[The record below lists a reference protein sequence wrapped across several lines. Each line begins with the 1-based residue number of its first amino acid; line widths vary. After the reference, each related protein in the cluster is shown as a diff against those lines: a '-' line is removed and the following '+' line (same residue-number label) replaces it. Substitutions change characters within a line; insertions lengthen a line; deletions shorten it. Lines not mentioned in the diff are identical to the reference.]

1 MKKLYGRI
9 RRFFTDTV
17 FRLERGELSGATTRT
32 LVSAYKL
39 LFYTLRGMNT
49 HRTIMQSAALTLYS
63 TFAVI
68 PVLALAFVIVRALGG
83 LRPMILSLYKLF
95 PDSRAELDMVID
107 FAGNAADN
115 FHSGVLAGF
124 GAVTLLWAV
133 FRVFD
138 SVEASFNSI
147 WEVPRRRKLMF
158 RYPTYLAVALI
169 VPPLWA
175 LSTSIA
181 YNAFTSIG
189 LDSHTHFLLTRALS
203 LAVACLAATLLY
215 KYIPHTAVR
224 TPNAW
229 RAGIAA
235 GIALSLWQ
243 WGYVYVQGYMTS
255 YNAIYGSFAALPL
268 FIVWL
273 QVSWQ
278 IVLAGCE
285 LSFALQNMVR
295 FDSERRRN
303 LRPLLPDG
311 KAVSVVIVG
320 SGNVAESYA
329 VMLAS
334 CGGAELR
341 QIFAR
346 NPVRGMRIASLTS
359 TSTTDRPEQLAE
371 ADIYII
377 AVSDK
382 AIAEVAE
389 RLPFPDDAI
398 VVHTAGSVSLQ
409 TLPAKIRNRGILY
422 ALQSFSA
429 GRRIDLSHVPIFIE
443 AENEPTRERLFT
455 LARMLSTQVDYADS
469 DRRRVIHL
477 AGVVVNNF
485 PNHLYGIGAKI
496 VEREGMSFD
505 VLKPLII
512 ETAAKAA
519 SVSSPDDVQTGP
531 AVRDD
536 RSVCAAHEAMLAAD
550 PLRQKIYKDI
560 TESIWET
567 SKRT

>member
-17 FRLERGELSGATTRT
+17 FRLERGELSGAATRT

-158 RYPTYLAVALI
+158 RRYPAYLAVALI

-203 LAVACLAATLLY
+203 LAVACLATTLLY

-224 TPNAW
+224 TSNAW

-422 ALQSFSA
+422 ALQSFLCRASHRPFTRSDIHRGPRTNLRASGSSRWRGCSRRRSTMPTPTAAASYIWPALWSTTSQPSIRYRCEDRRARGHVVRRVEAADNRDGRQGRRRLFARRRADRTRRARRPQRMRRPRGHA
-429 GRRIDLSHVPIFIE
+429 GRR
-443 AENEPTRERLFT
+443 
-455 LARMLSTQVDYADS
+455 
-469 DRRRVIHL
+469 
-477 AGVVVNNF
+477 
-485 PNHLYGIGAKI
+485 
-496 VEREGMSFD
+496 
-505 VLKPLII
+505 
-512 ETAAKAA
+512 
-519 SVSSPDDVQTGP
+519 P
-531 AVRDD
+531 A
-536 RSVCAAHEAMLAAD
+536 
-550 PLRQKIYKDI
+550 
-560 TESIWET
+560 
-567 SKRT
+567 

>member
-1 MKKLYGRI
+1 M
-9 RRFFTDTV
+9 
-17 FRLERGELSGATTRT
+17 
-32 LVSAYKL
+32 
-39 LFYTLRGMNT
+39 
-49 HRTIMQSAALTLYS
+49 
-63 TFAVI
+63 
-68 PVLALAFVIVRALGG
+68 
-83 LRPMILSLYKLF
+83 
-95 PDSRAELDMVID
+95 
-107 FAGNAADN
+107 
-115 FHSGVLAGF
+115 
-124 GAVTLLWAV
+124 
-133 FRVFD
+133 
-138 SVEASFNSI
+138 
-147 WEVPRRRKLMF
+147 
-158 RYPTYLAVALI
+158 
-169 VPPLWA
+169 PPLWA

-203 LAVACLAATLLY
+203 LAVACLATTLLY

-224 TPNAW
+224 TSNAW

-359 TSTTDRPEQLAE
+359 TSTTDRPELLAE

-443 AENEPTRERLFT
+443 AEN
-455 LARMLSTQVDYADS
+455 DADS

-519 SVSSPDDVQTGP
+519 AVSSPDDVQTGP

>member
-17 FRLERGELSGATTRT
+17 FRLERGELSGAATRT

-158 RYPTYLAVALI
+158 RYPAYLAVALI

-203 LAVACLAATLLY
+203 LAVACLA
-215 KYIPHTAVR
+215 
-224 TPNAW
+224 
-229 RAGIAA
+229 
-235 GIALSLWQ
+235 
-243 WGYVYVQGYMTS
+243 
-255 YNAIYGSFAALPL
+255 
-268 FIVWL
+268 
-273 QVSWQ
+273 
-278 IVLAGCE
+278 
-285 LSFALQNMVR
+285 
-295 FDSERRRN
+295 
-303 LRPLLPDG
+303 
-311 KAVSVVIVG
+311 
-320 SGNVAESYA
+320 
-329 VMLAS
+329 
-334 CGGAELR
+334 
-341 QIFAR
+341 
-346 NPVRGMRIASLTS
+346 
-359 TSTTDRPEQLAE
+359 TTDRK
-371 ADIYII
+371 
-377 AVSDK
+377 S
-382 AIAEVAE
+382 
-389 RLPFPDDAI
+389 
-398 VVHTAGSVSLQ
+398 VV
-409 TLPAKIRNRGILY
+409 
-422 ALQSFSA
+422 
-429 GRRIDLSHVPIFIE
+429 
-443 AENEPTRERLFT
+443 
-455 LARMLSTQVDYADS
+455 
-469 DRRRVIHL
+469 
-477 AGVVVNNF
+477 
-485 PNHLYGIGAKI
+485 
-496 VEREGMSFD
+496 
-505 VLKPLII
+505 
-512 ETAAKAA
+512 
-519 SVSSPDDVQTGP
+519 
-531 AVRDD
+531 
-536 RSVCAAHEAMLAAD
+536 
-550 PLRQKIYKDI
+550 
-560 TESIWET
+560 
-567 SKRT
+567 